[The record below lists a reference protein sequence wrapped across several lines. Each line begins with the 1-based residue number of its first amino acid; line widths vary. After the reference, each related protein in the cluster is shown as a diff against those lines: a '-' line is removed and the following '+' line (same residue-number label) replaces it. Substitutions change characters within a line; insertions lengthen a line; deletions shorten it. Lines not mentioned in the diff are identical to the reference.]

1 MRKPPNET
9 GNDSLKSVRPERS
22 RGGHRSSASSSD
34 ASTSLGTNGEG
45 GGHVPVR
52 RCILS
57 GERAPQHLLVRLA
70 VSPDGELAPDVN
82 AKAPGRGA
90 WLGVSR
96 VELEQAIVK
105 GRMKGAVARAF
116 KTGGV
121 SVPDN
126 LPEWIEAQ
134 LRQATLDRLGLE
146 ARASNLLT
154 GSEKIAE
161 RARDGRVGLLLH
173 AADSRPDGRRKLDQA
188 WRVGSDRE
196 GSGEGGIVLPVDRE
210 ALSMALGRSN
220 AVHAA
225 ILGEAAAARVLR
237 HLARWLNYTGC
248 SIGAGP
254 ANGGGQAATHEEDL
268 RKTAVR

>member
-1 MRKPPNET
+1 M
-9 GNDSLKSVRPERS
+9 
-22 RGGHRSSASSSD
+22 SD
-34 ASTSLGTNGEG
+34 
-45 GGHVPVR
+45 PIR

-57 GERAPQHLLVRLA
+57 GERAPQHLLIRLA
-70 VSPDGELAPDVN
+70 VSPDGELAPDVG
-82 AKAPGRGA
+82 ARAPGRGA

-96 VELEQAIVK
+96 GELEDAIAK
-105 GRMKGAVARAF
+105 GRMKGALARAF
-116 KTGGV
+116 KTGGKTGGV
-121 SVPDN
+121 TVPDN

-161 RARDGRVGLLLH
+161 RARSGRVSLLLH
-173 AADSRPDGRRKLDQA
+173 ACDSRPDGRRKLDQA
-188 WRVGSDRE
+188 LRVGTGRE
-196 GSGEGGIVLPVDRE
+196 GSGETGLVLPVDRD
-210 ALSMALGRSN
+210 ALSMALGRDN

-225 ILGEAAAARVLR
+225 ILGEEAAARVLR

-248 SIGAGP
+248 RNGAAP
-254 ANGGGQAATHEEDL
+254 AYRDGQAATHEEDF

>member
-1 MRKPPNET
+1 MRKPPNDT
-9 GNDSLKSVRPERS
+9 GDERLDTEGTGKG
-22 RGGHRSSASSSD
+22 RGA
-34 ASTSLGTNGEG
+34 
-45 GGHVPVR
+45 HVPVR

-57 GERAPQHLLVRLA
+57 GDRAPQHLLIRLA
-70 VSPDGELAPDVN
+70 VSPDGELAPDIH

-90 WLGVSR
+90 WIGVSR
-96 VELEQAIVK
+96 AELEQAIEK
-105 GRMKGAVARAF
+105 GRMNGALARAF
-116 KTGGV
+116 KTGGIT
-121 SVPDN
+121 VPDN
-126 LPEWIEAQ
+126 LPEWIDTQ

-161 RARDGRVGLLLH
+161 RARGGLVSLLLH
-173 AADSRPDGRRKLDQA
+173 SSDAKPDGKRKLDQA
-188 WRVGSDRE
+188 WRVGMDRE
-196 GSGEGGIVLPVDRE
+196 GRGEGGIALPVDRE
-210 ALSMALGRSN
+210 ALSMALGREN

-225 ILGEAAAARVLR
+225 ILGEKAAARVLQ

-254 ANGGGQAATHEEDL
+254 VAGTDDAVTDDEDL

>member
-1 MRKPPNET
+1 MRNLPNDIAET
-9 GNDSLKSVRPERS
+9 EVDFVHPEPVQGPGKKS
-22 RGGHRSSASSSD
+22 GDHI
-34 ASTSLGTNGEG
+34 
-45 GGHVPVR
+45 PVR

-96 VELEQAIVK
+96 KELEDAIVK
-105 GRMKGAVARAF
+105 GRMKGALARAF
-116 KTGGV
+116 KTGGKTGGV
-121 SVPDN
+121 SAPDN

-161 RARDGRVGLLLH
+161 RARGGRVSLLLH
-173 AADSRPDGRRKLDQA
+173 SSDSRPDGRRKLDQA
-188 WRVGSDRE
+188 LRVGTERE
-196 GSGEGGIVLPVDRE
+196 GSGETGLVLPVDRD
-210 ALSMALGRSN
+210 ALSMALGRDN

-225 ILGEAAAARVLR
+225 ILGDKAAARVLR

-248 SIGAGP
+248 SNGAAP
-254 ANGGGQAATHEEDL
+254 ADGVGKAATHEEDF

>member
-1 MRKPPNET
+1 M
-9 GNDSLKSVRPERS
+9 
-22 RGGHRSSASSSD
+22 
-34 ASTSLGTNGEG
+34 
-45 GGHVPVR
+45 R

-57 GERAPQHLLVRLA
+57 GDRAPQELLVRLA

-90 WLGVSR
+90 WLGVTR
-96 VELEQAIVK
+96 AELEQAIEK

-121 SVPDN
+121 TVPAN

-134 LRQATLDRLGLE
+134 LKQATLDRLGLE

-161 RARDGRVGLLLH
+161 RARGGRVNLLLH
-173 AADSRPDGRRKLDQA
+173 SSDSRPDGRRKLWIRRCA
-188 WRVGSDRE
+188 WEPS
-196 GSGEGGIVLPVDRE
+196 
-210 ALSMALGRSN
+210 AKGR
-220 AVHAA
+220 A
-225 ILGEAAAARVLR
+225 ISASSCRWTARPYLWHWGATMRSTPRFWGRRPAARVLR

-248 SIGAGP
+248 SNGAAP
-254 ANGGGQAATHEEDL
+254 ADGDGQAATHEEDF